1 MNNTIHPLI
10 ALLLFP
16 AGLSLFAFG
25 LLYEFVDRKLVARFQ
40 NRVGPRWFQPLA
52 DLVKLLAKEE
62 IIPTGVQPVLF
73 IALPIVALA
82 AALTAALYVP
92 MFGLQATYSFNGDLV
107 VTLYLLSLMTLCIGL
122 AGANTNDRFS
132 LVGATR
138 ALTQLFS
145 YEAPFMLAM
154 LGPAIAF
161 GSWSIGAINA
171 TAQQNWWN
179 LITQPFGFVVAIIG
193 LMGKLELPPFD
204 APEAETEIVAGAL
217 TEYSGRGFGLFRI
230 GRDIELA
237 IGLTM
242 IASFYMGGIASPV
255 DFLWKT
261 LVLLLVT
268 AALQSLFAR
277 LRIDQT
283 VGMWWKTGAIVVL
296 AQLLVII
303 VGRALSPEIAPLFQ
317 SLIGG

>member
-1 MNNTIHPLI
+1 MNITINPILAILI
-10 ALLLFP
+10 FPGGISLLI
-16 AGLSLFAFG
+16 FG
-25 LLYEFVDRKLVARFQ
+25 LAYEFGDRKLVARFQ

-52 DLVKLLAKEE
+52 DLIKLLAKEE
-62 IIPTGVQPVLF
+62 IIPASVNPALF

-92 MFGLQATYSFNGDLV
+92 MFGLQPAYSFSGDLV
-107 VTLYLLSLMTLCIGL
+107 VSLYLLSLMTLCIGL

-145 YEAPFMLAM
+145 YEAPFLLAM
-154 LGPAIAF
+154 LGPAIAL
-161 GSWSIGAINA
+161 GTWNIGVINA
-171 TAQQNWWN
+171 SASQNWWF
-179 LITQPFGFVVAIIG
+179 LVTQPFGFLVALVG

-217 TEYSGRGFGLFRI
+217 TEYSGRGLGIFHL
-230 GRDIELA
+230 GRNVELV

-242 IASFYMGGIASPV
+242 IASFYMGGLTSPL

-268 AALQSLFAR
+268 ALLQSLFAR

-283 VGMWWKTGAIVVL
+283 VGMWWRVGTILVL
-296 AQLLVII
+296 VQLLVII
-303 VGRALSPEIAPLFQ
+303 LGRNLAPLIQ
-317 SLIGG
+317 PLIGG